1 MREAAERA
9 EQQAEW
15 ASALASYN
23 ESLAI
28 DPTLKFAIT
37 GKQRIAAR
45 VALMRAMAR
54 YNGDPAVLSGET
66 EFADAREVLARAEAE
81 VDPGEKFTAE
91 VAKLRA
97 IIEQS
102 TAPVPLILVSDNATE
117 VVIHKVGAL
126 GVFTR
131 NELLLR
137 PGRYI
142 IIGSRDGCRDVRRE
156 IILAPDMEP
165 VDIRC
170 RRKYL
175 IFVIHERSG
184 DTSAR
189 NQRRP
194 HRGGAVPADGHDRR
208 SAFAPHQRAPRSRGR
223 GLRACGVDSVVHIHR
238 QVRSAGYR
246 AGRCEHCHRRWI
258 RIPLGRDSPPARRL
272 LRACGRRRRLRDAA
286 ACDRSRSKA
295 QPDDQLETTPLPGWV
310 TFDIDPEGAEVTVIG
325 SDGIQGTSPVE
336 LRVPAGPQ
344 TATVS
349 HPRYQDAT
357 LAFEVQGRERLQ
369 TVTASLIPNWADV
382 TIPTTPTGADVRI
395 DGELS
400 SVATPGPVPVPAGE
414 RRVSVSLPGY
424 SVWTDLLYVEPQQVV
439 ALNPITLRKADGQIR
454 VESRPPGASVT
465 VDGEYRGVTPVLVG
479 VTSDRG
485 HEIRAFKVG
494 YAPKSVSVT
503 VPTGKQKNLSFTLTA
518 LEGDMAIK
526 TDPPDAELWIDGER
540 RRPEGDTLTLSA
552 VPHELEV
559 KKAGYASYRATI
571 VPQPGFPQELK
582 VRLLT
587 LEEARLE
594 ALKQVRT
601 TGQNQELVLL
611 SPGFIRMGA
620 SRREP
625 GRRANEVLRDVELTR
640 LFYLS
645 RHEVTNAQF
654 RAFASGH
661 DSDSFEGLDLNQ
673 ADQPVVRV
681 SWQDAALYCNW
692 LSAQDGLEPFYRED
706 LSKIVGFNRNALGY
720 RLPTE
725 AEWAWTA
732 RHVDG
737 GDLLRYPWGDRVPP
751 PERQGNYADA
761 SAAHTVAR
769 IIFGYNDNYIVSSPV
784 GMYEPNSK
792 GIYDIGG
799 NVSEW
804 THDYYEIPSNAAV
817 VDPAGSD
824 AG

>member
-1 MREAAERA
+1 MSDPVTPLPGTNGDRIEAVRFQPTATTDGRR
-9 EQQAEW
+9 
-15 ASALASYN
+15 SPLISVRRVVVVTGCALAVSI
-23 ESLAI
+23 LWFI
-28 DPTLKFAIT
+28 
-37 GKQRIAAR
+37 
-45 VALMRAMAR
+45 
-54 YNGDPAVLSGET
+54 
-66 EFADAREVLARAEAE
+66 
-81 VDPGEKFTAE
+81 FTA
-91 VAKLRA
+91 K
-97 IIEQS
+97 S
-102 TAPVPLILVSDNATE
+102 
-117 VVIHKVGAL
+117 
-126 GVFTR
+126 
-131 NELLLR
+131 
-137 PGRYI
+137 
-142 IIGSRDGCRDVRRE
+142 VRLD
-156 IILAPDMEP
+156 IEP
-165 VDIRC
+165 VDASIAIDGGFAFR
-170 RRKYL
+170 L
-175 IFVIHERSG
+175 GEIHLLREGSYGLVADAAGYETLQRAIEVG
-184 DTSAR
+184 AKR
-189 NQRRP
+189 NQTI
-194 HRGGAVPADGHDRR
+194 
-208 SAFAPHQRAPRSRGR
+208 SLK
-223 GLRACGVDSVVHIHR
+223 LR
-238 QVRSAGYR
+238 
-246 AGRCEHCHRRWI
+246 
-258 RIPLGRDSPPARRL
+258 
-272 LRACGRRRRLRDAA
+272 
-286 ACDRSRSKA
+286 
-295 QPDDQLETTPLPGWV
+295 PLPGWV
-310 TFDIDPEGAEVTVIG
+310 TFDIDPEGAEITVVG
-325 SDGIQGTSPVE
+325 SDGLQGTSPVE
-336 LRVPAGPQ
+336 LRVPAGSQ
-344 TATVS
+344 TATVT

-357 LAFEVQGRERLQ
+357 LAFEVQGQERLQ
-369 TVTASLIPNWADV
+369 TVTAALTPNWADV
-382 TIPTTPTGADVRI
+382 TIPTTPTGAEVRI

-454 VESRPPGASVT
+454 VESKPPGASVT

-526 TDPPDAELWIDGER
+526 TNPPDAELWIDGER

-681 SWQDAALYCNW
+681 SWQDAARYCNW

-817 VDPAGSD
+817 VDPLGPTQGEYHVIRGASWMRGSVSD
-824 AG
+824 LRLSYRDYGSGGRPDVGFRIARFAE